1 MLYRTVLALES
12 LAIGTHDRITS
23 DRAVGLEPR
32 EETLTQNLVSE
43 LRASFLASGARV
55 FAREIPRHEE
65 STLYG
70 ADLALWFQNTSGDL
84 SGTHFQA
91 KRQYDDDSYRD
102 LDHSNKTDTQFEL
115 LVKGASAAKAAAGYM
130 FYNGLSAGQP
140 TGTACCVGEFSPD
153 SHGVNVAPAWA
164 LAGHLK
170 WRVWR
175 KDVEASCMPFRCII
189 GCRALPH
196 PYFVGSELAA
206 AHTLWKR
213 RRGLDP
219 DARLVSVAD
228 APAYLAPLLT
238 LARDAAGDHRTGS
251 RSDEPPLRDDV
262 PDGLTDDGGRYVT
275 ALLVT
280 QA

>member
-1 MLYRTVLALES
+1 MLYRAVLALEN

-32 EETLTQNLVSE
+32 EETLTQNLVSG

-70 ADLALWFQNTSGDL
+70 ADLALWFQDTSGDL

-91 KRQYDDDSYRD
+91 KRQYDDDSYRK
-102 LDHSNKTDTQFEL
+102 LNHYNKTDTQFNL
-115 LVKGASAAKAAAGYM
+115 LVDGADAAKAAAGYM
-130 FYNGLSAGQP
+130 FYNGLPAGEP
-140 TGTACCVGEFSPD
+140 TTTACCIGEVSAD
-153 SHGVNVAPAWA
+153 SHGVNVAPARA
-164 LAGHLK
+164 LAGHLRK
-170 WRVWR
+170 RVLR
-175 KDVEASCMPFRCII
+175 TEVEAFCMPFRCIL
-189 GCRALPH
+189 GCRILPL
-196 PYFVGSELAA
+196 PYLDSGELAL
-206 AHTLWKR
+206 AHARWSR

-219 DARLVSVAD
+219 EARLISENE
-228 APAYLAPLLT
+228 APEYLTPLLT
-238 LARDAAGDHRTGS
+238 LARDAAGDHRTGL
-251 RSDEPPLRDDV
+251 RDDEPPLLDDV
-262 PDGLTDDGGRYVT
+262 PDGLTDNGDQYVT